1 VNATRLESIG
11 RSSVSISRIGLGGYE
26 LGPEPGE
33 QPDVVR
39 AARVI
44 QTAIDSGINWL
55 DTSEN
60 YLETRNESLIGAAL
74 AGIDSEFL
82 IASKVAPGAAITG
95 GGSGF
100 RAEQVHQACRDS
112 LRRLGREQ
120 IDVYFLHWPDES
132 GVPLEE
138 TWGAMAALVEV
149 GLVRAIGM
157 SNYELGDVER
167 CHASRAV
174 DAVQV
179 GLSMIDYLDHRSYVA
194 RCGELGITVTI
205 YEPLASGVLSGKTL
219 EQVRAVWSGP
229 WVESPFYKRLLAP
242 DKAERSFAVADGL
255 RPIARK
261 LGATVAQVAIAWVL
275 HQPGVTAAIAGSR
288 DGSHTRENA
297 EAAVLDLIDC
307 MEELEQL
314 IPLGPS
320 FDPDH

>member
-1 VNATRLESIG
+1 
-11 RSSVSISRIGLGGYE
+11 LGGYE

-33 QPDVVR
+33 NPDV
-39 AARVI
+39 AGADRVI
-44 QTAIDSGINWL
+44 REAIESGINWL

-74 AGIDSEFL
+74 AGIDGEFL
-82 IASKVAPGAAITG
+82 VASKVAPGAGVTG

-100 RAEQVHQACRDS
+100 RREQVLQACRDS

-120 IDVYFLHWPDES
+120 IDIYFLHWPDRG

-138 TWGAMAALVEV
+138 TWDAMAELADA

-157 SNYELGDVER
+157 SNYQLEDVE
-167 CHASRAV
+167 CCNAVRAV

-179 GLSMIDYLDHRSYVA
+179 GLSMIDYLDDRPYIA
-194 RCGELGITVTI
+194 TCGELRIPVTI
-205 YEPLASGVLSGKTL
+205 YEPLASGILSGKTL
-219 EQVRAVWSGP
+219 EQVRAVWTGP
-229 WVESPFYKRLLAP
+229 WVESRFYKRLLSP
-242 DKAERSFAVADGL
+242 GKAERSFAVADGI
-255 RPIARK
+255 RPIAEK

-275 HQPGVTAAIAGSR
+275 HQPGVTTAIVGSR

-297 EAAVLDLIDC
+297 EAATLDVAEFID
-307 MEELEQL
+307 ELEQL

-320 FDPDH
+320 FVLDH